1 MRNMIPQEMK
11 ELKNEKMK
19 AFTGADRRSGAHEK
33 HESSGFLGF
42 WASLVSLASLASL
55 AFLTPLAS
63 LASLTPLALG
73 RRAQVTSSN
82 FNPLIF

>member
-1 MRNMIPQEMK
+1 MK

-19 AFTGADRRSGAHEK
+19 VSLAQGILKSSTGSEQPDGATCRMEQLKNEKMKAFAGADRRSGAHEK

-42 WASLVSLASLASL
+42 
-55 AFLTPLAS
+55 
-63 LASLTPLALG
+63 G
-73 RRAQVTSSN
+73 AQGTSSN